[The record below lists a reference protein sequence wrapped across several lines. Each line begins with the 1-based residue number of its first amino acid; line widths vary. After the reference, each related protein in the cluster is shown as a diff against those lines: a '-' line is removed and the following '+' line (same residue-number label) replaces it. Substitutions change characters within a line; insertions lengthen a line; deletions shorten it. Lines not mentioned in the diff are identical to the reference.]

1 MCVAGLG
8 ESLVRPAVHSNPVP
22 INSEGDQSAFFY
34 QQESLCTVLWIQI
47 PVHWI
52 LIRIQV
58 RIKGYTI
65 NFKRKNKNNFDEKYF
80 LKTKY
85 RYRYIFKEILTQL
98 SLWIVN
104 FHLKSYTFLPPF
116 YPIYTVLVWIRFRIR
131 NTDPDPDSPWIRLQY
146 GSGSTTLVTVCI
158 IFVVIW
164 IREFNHADPDRIHT
178 STGTGVKLS

>member
-1 MCVAGLG
+1 MLQGWGSRSSGQRCTATQC
-8 ESLVRPAVHSNPVP
+8 
-22 INSEGDQSAFFY
+22 QSTAKVISQRFFTSRNRY
-34 QQESLCTVLWIQI
+34 AQCCGSKYRYIEFWSGSRSGSRV
-47 PVHWI
+47 I
-52 LIRIQV
+52 LSILKEK
-58 RIKGYTI
+58 IK
-65 NFKRKNKNNFDEKYF
+65 KNFDEKYF

-104 FHLKSYTFLPPF
+104 FHLKSYTFLPTF

-164 IREFNHADPDRIHT
+164 IREFNHADPDRIHS